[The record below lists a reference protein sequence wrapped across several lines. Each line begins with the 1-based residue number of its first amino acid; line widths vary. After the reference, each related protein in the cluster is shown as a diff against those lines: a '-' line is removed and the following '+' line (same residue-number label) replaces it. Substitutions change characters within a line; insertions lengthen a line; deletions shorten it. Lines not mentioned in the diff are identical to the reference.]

1 MSNILLFRRSRSIRD
16 EAARWLVSIEEGL
29 SPEEKAALEVWLTA
43 DAAHARALLH
53 QARLWDDLGVLT
65 ELSTVFPL
73 QAHLTAPRSSFAAT
87 AGVLA
92 ASLAVVAVAAG
103 LYFGEGL
110 WSQRGPEPGSTQVSG
125 NASRAGTPKESVG
138 ADRDASTPRYVTKVG
153 ERLTANLSDGSVV
166 TLNTQTVLEL
176 RYSAGERRVLLLQ
189 GEATF
194 EVAHDADR
202 PFRVDAGDRIF
213 QALGTVFNVERGR
226 QGIVELTVT
235 EGRVLMIKPESHG
248 VPGAAPSTS
257 AAGAADSQEGLTVGA
272 GQSALIEN
280 GVEHIRAYSLPEI
293 ERQMA
298 WKNGMLIFRGE
309 RLVDALAEVERYAP
323 VVFVVLPELDDI
335 RVGGYFRTGDVD
347 GVLLALKESF
357 GIEARRLEDGRVQ
370 LRTGKAQSASG
381 RLTQEK

>member
-1 MSNILLFRRSRSIRD
+1 MSNILLFGRSRSVRE
-16 EAARWLVSIEEGL
+16 EAARWLISIEEGL
-29 SPEEKAALEVWLTA
+29 SPEEKAALEVWVTA
-43 DAAHARALLH
+43 DAAHARALLE

-73 QAHLTAPRSSFAAT
+73 ESHLPAPRSSFAAT
-87 AGVLA
+87 VGVLA
-92 ASLAVVAVAAG
+92 ASLAVLAVAVG
-103 LYFGEGL
+103 LYFGKGL
-110 WSQRGPEPGSTQVSG
+110 YLQRGLEPVATQIAG
-125 NASRAGTPKESVG
+125 NPSQAGTPDEASD
-138 ADRDASTPRYVTKVG
+138 AERDSSTRRYATKVG
-153 ERLTANLSDGSVV
+153 ERLTANLADGSVV

-176 RYSAGERRVLLLQ
+176 HFSATERRVLLLQ

-226 QGIVELTVT
+226 QGVVELTVT
-235 EGRVLMIKPESHG
+235 EGRVLMIKPTSPA
-248 VPGAAPSTS
+248 VPGAAPSAS
-257 AAGAADSQEGLTVGA
+257 ASATGEAQSGLTVGA

-280 GVEHIRAYSLPEI
+280 GVEHIRAHSLPEI

-309 RLVDALAEVERYAP
+309 RLADALAEVERYAP
-323 VVFVVLPELDDI
+323 VAFVVLPELDDI

-357 GIEARRLEDGRVQ
+357 GIESRRLEDGRVQ
-370 LRTGKAQSASG
+370 LRIGKARSTSG
-381 RLTQEK
+381 RRAQEP

>member
-1 MSNILLFRRSRSIRD
+1 
-16 EAARWLVSIEEGL
+16 
-29 SPEEKAALEVWLTA
+29 
-43 DAAHARALLH
+43 
-53 QARLWDDLGVLT
+53 
-65 ELSTVFPL
+65 
-73 QAHLTAPRSSFAAT
+73 
-87 AGVLA
+87 
-92 ASLAVVAVAAG
+92 
-103 LYFGEGL
+103 
-110 WSQRGPEPGSTQVSG
+110 
-125 NASRAGTPKESVG
+125 
-138 ADRDASTPRYVTKVG
+138 
-153 ERLTANLSDGSVV
+153 
-166 TLNTQTVLEL
+166 
-176 RYSAGERRVLLLQ
+176 
-189 GEATF
+189 
-194 EVAHDADR
+194 
-202 PFRVDAGDRIF
+202 
-213 QALGTVFNVERGR
+213 
-226 QGIVELTVT
+226 
-235 EGRVLMIKPESHG
+235 MIKPESHG

-257 AAGAADSQEGLTVGA
+257 AAAAADSQEGLTVGA